1 MVWVRVLPIVK
12 QESASLITSKMAAI
26 LVIPESRLVQEVLVQ
41 ALTMETRT
49 SKSWVTSWCSE
60 TKTDLQTLETSR
72 RFVDQ

>member
-1 MVWVRVLPIVK
+1 MGACTSIVK

-49 SKSWVTSWCSE
+49 SKSWVTSWYSE